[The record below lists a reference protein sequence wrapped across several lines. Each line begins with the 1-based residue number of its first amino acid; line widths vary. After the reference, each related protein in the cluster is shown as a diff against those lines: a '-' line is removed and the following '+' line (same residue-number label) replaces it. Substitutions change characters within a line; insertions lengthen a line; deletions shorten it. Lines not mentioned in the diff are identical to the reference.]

1 MSAHRPDSENVH
13 TPTVHGVDRDG
24 GRRLWPRPPLLP
36 RPILMDQRWERLV
49 FLHWRV
55 PSHRVAPLLPSGCIP
70 DEFDGSS
77 WVGLIGFHMVGAGLG
92 YKRPVPYLGT
102 FPEINVR
109 LYSVDADGR
118 GGVVFRSLEA
128 SRLAVVAG
136 TNLAGIPYRW
146 ASMAI
151 DDDGSE
157 IAYRSTR
164 LAPPLRGRTTDFG
177 VVRGSRDM
185 SDDAL
190 AVFLT
195 ARWGL
200 HTSLAGRLLYIPN
213 VHRRWQLSD
222 AKLTHCSDQ
231 LVGAAGL
238 PNVSNQPPDSVLY
251 APGVSTQFGWP
262 YNVRTMSSPV
272 AG

>member
-1 MSAHRPDSENVH
+1 
-13 TPTVHGVDRDG
+13 
-24 GRRLWPRPPLLP
+24 
-36 RPILMDQRWERLV
+36 MDQRWERLV

-55 PSHRVAPLLPSGCIP
+55 PSHLVAPLLPSGCVP

-77 WVGLIGFHMVGAGLG
+77 WVGLIGFHMRGAGFG
-92 YKRPVPYLGT
+92 YRRPVPYLGT

-118 GGVVFRSLEA
+118 RGIVFRSLEA
-128 SRLAVVAG
+128 NRLAVVAG
-136 TNLAGIPYRW
+136 TNIVGVPYRW

-151 DDDGSE
+151 ADDRST
-157 IAYRSTR
+157 ITYRSRR
-164 LAPPLRGRTTDFG
+164 LAPPRRGSTTDFG

-190 AVFLT
+190 AQFLT

-200 HTSLAGRLLYIPN
+200 HTTFAGRLLYVPN
-213 VHRRWQLSD
+213 VHRRWQLLD
-222 AKLTHCSDQ
+222 GTVTHCDDQ

-238 PNVSNQPPDSVLY
+238 PNISSRPPDSVLY
-251 APGVSTQFGWP
+251 APGVSTQFGRP
-262 YNVRTMSSPV
+262 YTVRTNEPV
-272 AG
+272 

>member
-1 MSAHRPDSENVH
+1 MDH
-13 TPTVHGVDRDG
+13 DG
-24 GRRLWPRPPLLP
+24 GRRVWPRPPILP

-55 PSHRVAPLLPSGCIP
+55 SSRLVAPLLPKGCSP

-77 WVGLIGFHMVGAGLG
+77 WVGLIGFHMVGAGFG
-92 YKRPVPYLGT
+92 YRRPIPYFGT

-118 GGVVFRSLEA
+118 RGVVFRSLEA
-128 SRLAVVAG
+128 SRLAVVLG
-136 TNLAGIPYRW
+136 TNLAGVPYRW
-146 ASMAI
+146 GSMAI
-151 DDDGSE
+151 EDDRSA
-157 IAYRSTR
+157 ISYRSTR
-164 LAPPLRGRTTDFG
+164 LAPPHRGVTTDFG

-190 AVFLT
+190 ARFLT

-200 HTSLAGRLLYIPN
+200 HTSLAGRLLYVPN
-213 VHRRWQLSD
+213 VHRRWQLVD
-222 AKLTHCSDQ
+222 AEVTHCRDQ

-238 PNVSNQPPDSVLY
+238 PNVSNRPPDSVLY

-262 YNVRTMSSPV
+262 HAVRATDQL
-272 AG
+272 

>member
-1 MSAHRPDSENVH
+1 
-13 TPTVHGVDRDG
+13 
-24 GRRLWPRPPLLP
+24 
-36 RPILMDQRWERLV
+36 MDQRWERLV

-55 PSHRVAPLLPSGCIP
+55 PSHRVAPLLPSGCTP

-77 WVGLIGFHMVGAGLG
+77 WVGLIGFHMVGAGFG
-92 YKRPVPYLGT
+92 YKHPVPYFGT

-118 GGVVFRSLEA
+118 RGVVFRSLEA

-200 HTSLAGRLLYIPN
+200 HTSSAGRLLYIPN

-222 AKLTHCSDQ
+222 AELTHCSDQ

-238 PNVSNQPPDSVLY
+238 PNVSSQPPDSVLY
-251 APGVSTQFGWP
+251 APGVSTQFGRP
-262 YNVRTMSSPV
+262 YTVRTTSSPGSGLRSSHSV
-272 AG
+272 VPAGWVRR

>member
-1 MSAHRPDSENVH
+1 
-13 TPTVHGVDRDG
+13 
-24 GRRLWPRPPLLP
+24 
-36 RPILMDQRWERLV
+36 MDQRWERLV

-55 PSHRVAPLLPSGCIP
+55 SGDLVAPLLPRGCIP

-77 WVGLIGFHMVGAGLG
+77 WVGLIGFHMVGAGFG
-92 YKRPVPYLGT
+92 YRRPVPYLGT

-109 LYSVDADGR
+109 LYSVDAGGR
-118 GGVVFRSLEA
+118 RGVVFRSLEA

-136 TNLAGIPYRW
+136 TNLVGVPYRW
-146 ASMAI
+146 ASMTIA
-151 DDDGSE
+151 DDRST
-157 IAYRSTR
+157 ITYRSRR
-164 LAPPLRGRTTDFG
+164 LAPPQRGRTTDFG

-190 AVFLT
+190 AQFLT

-200 HTSLAGRLLYIPN
+200 HTSLAGRLLYVPN

-222 AKLTHCSDQ
+222 GTITHCDDQ

-238 PNVSNQPPDSVLY
+238 PNISSRPPDSVLY
-251 APGVSTQFGWP
+251 APGVSTQFGRP
-262 YNVRTMSSPV
+262 YTVRTTGLV
-272 AG
+272 